1 MIRGARAVRSLSI
14 QGGSAY
20 ARCVFAWL
28 PGTSET
34 RTDHSYGS
42 LSLRLIRRWS

>member
-1 MIRGARAVRSLSI
+1 MIRGARAFSSLSI

-20 ARCVFAWL
+20 ARCVFARL
-28 PGTSET
+28 PGKSET

-42 LSLRLIRRWS
+42 MSVRLIRRWS